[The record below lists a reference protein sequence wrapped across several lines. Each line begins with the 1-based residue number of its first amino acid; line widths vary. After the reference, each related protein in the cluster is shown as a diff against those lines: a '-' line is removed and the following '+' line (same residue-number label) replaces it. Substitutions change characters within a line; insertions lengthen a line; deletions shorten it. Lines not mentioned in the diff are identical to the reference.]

1 MALRDPIAYLV
12 IKIWI
17 KSKLPKIALQP
28 KIDLLKTKNPKAQ
41 LPPKWAQKE
50 RSKIQPKQ
58 PKGIGSI
65 CNLVTACFVRSIA
78 SIGHI
83 FLISTLDCD
92 PFEALDSWP
101 PKLQN
106 YIWFSPRKWLEV
118 VPILAQ
124 SWCSLCSRTLR
135 NLASIGHV

>member
-1 MALRDPIAYLV
+1 M
-12 IKIWI
+12 
-17 KSKLPKIALQP
+17 
-28 KIDLLKTKNPKAQ
+28 
-41 LPPKWAQKE
+41 PPKWAQKE

-124 SWCSLCSRTLR
+124 SWCHYVHALCATLLQSAMSNSFQLRIVICLKCLIPNLLSLKIICRLCEET
-135 NLASIGHV
+135 IGR